1 MLYQCYSN
9 QKNLYILLPLGTMMR
24 GGLSD
29 GGVPGVIF
37 SNGKTWTEARRTSL
51 HILKNFGMGKNRL
64 EEIVDEEVSNLI
76 EHIDD
81 QRINI
86 PLGTQSF
93 ASLMADQHQDFIRCL
108 N

>member
-1 MLYQCYSN
+1 
-9 QKNLYILLPLGTMMR
+9 MR

-37 SNGKTWTEARRTSL
+37 SNGKTWIETRRTSL

-81 QRINI
+81 QWINI

-93 ASLMADQHQDFIRCL
+93 ASLMADQHQDFIISLEDR
-108 N
+108 NISVKTFS